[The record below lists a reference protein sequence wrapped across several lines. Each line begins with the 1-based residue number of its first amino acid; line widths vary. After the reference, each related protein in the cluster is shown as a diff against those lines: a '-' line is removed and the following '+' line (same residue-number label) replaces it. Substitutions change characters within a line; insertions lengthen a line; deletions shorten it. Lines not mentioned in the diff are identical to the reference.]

1 MRGVVS
7 GRVRVLFFADGFL
20 ELLNL
25 AGADDAVGLVVD
37 VAIDLVAFASLH
49 AHFLFAEGTEEVFH
63 QAPVEIGTIFVR
75 PCAFEIGELSH
86 FDEGVF
92 GGGDEAFFLIKIE
105 EDVENVAHFGS
116 LGHIAFGQQDVANVA
131 SFEIDA
137 VVFLTQYFQLVSLAQ
152 L

>member
-63 QAPVEIGTIFVR
+63 QAPVEVGTIFVC
-75 PCAFEIGELSH
+75 PCAFEISELPH

-92 GGGDEAFFLIKIE
+92 GGGDEAFFLVKIE